1 MCSWSKHFTKGPLW
15 KSAVA
20 LLFSHPHL
28 GYNLFMRLKSGS
40 WTHEKTSGKDIIRFY
55 FWSPNYSGTHLSD
68 TQWHRSSSLISH
80 VRNIS
85 CREVQGNSLLWFE
98 GIESSRPESLL
109 IPLGPVRCHLF
120 YEALPKPKPKVESNN
135 FTFLFH
141 SLVLS
146 LPESWSPVLDA
157 FSVPLIQARNRV
169 LFILIS
175 PQSRHR
181 AVVQLLSCI
190 EFALGNWIES
200 TFPDEVFRSF
210 PEGKF
215 RPSKVGKGGPCKM
228 RKSWYAIVLFVGR
241 LIKWIRSFLPSQSHC
256 G

>member
-181 AVVQLLSCI
+181 AVVQFVELY
-190 EFALGNWIES
+190 WICTWKLNRKHIPRQS
-200 TFPDEVFRSF
+200 ISVLPRGEV
-210 PEGKF
+210 
-215 RPSKVGKGGPCKM
+215 
-228 RKSWYAIVLFVGR
+228 
-241 LIKWIRSFLPSQSHC
+241 
-256 G
+256 